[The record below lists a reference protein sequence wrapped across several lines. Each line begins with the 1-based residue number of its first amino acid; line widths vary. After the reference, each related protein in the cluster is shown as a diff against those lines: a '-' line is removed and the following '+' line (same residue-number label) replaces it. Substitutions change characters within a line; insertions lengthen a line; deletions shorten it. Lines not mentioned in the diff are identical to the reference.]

1 MLAASGNA
9 DALEVFTDADVNH
22 DGVLSELELSA
33 ALGARHLAISPSRHL
48 AISPSRHPA
57 PPPFRVPLIGPWSA
71 RHPRLAGGRAL

>member
-48 AISPSRHPA
+48 AIRPH
-57 PPPFRVPLIGPWSA
+57 PPFASP
-71 RHPRLAGGRAL
+71 